1 MAKQTEKKK
10 RKNPALVYCTGCGA
24 PAEFDVVHQNYHC
37 SYCGADMAINTPV
50 QEKKAWRQA
59 KQEEFL
65 KHMDSLNMVVYECPN
80 CAAKVAVETKEA
92 LAKCPFCVS
101 QLVRRE
107 FLTSDVFPE
116 MVVPFYITRK
126 EALGFLQR
134 WGAEHPDTKE
144 ADLIRKQGKQLSGYY
159 LPYQLVKGPVDCRVT
174 RDNTDRAYHCGGYVN
189 SIAIN
194 TSKQLNN
201 LVLDGMEPFD
211 WEAVQGFD
219 FAYLA
224 GQRVKLQDVTVKEL
238 NKRVDREV
246 QKNYLPVVEKTMQTQ
261 GVKMKAD
268 ASNMLVMPVLLPAY
282 ILQAGTFTAVVN
294 GQTGRVA
301 VAALDIKKDRTY
313 LREPAIITIGS
324 FMILFAIMRVL
335 IGYPPEGS
343 CLLAGVGALIIGI
356 IAFTALTDR
365 RRAKITR
372 EIFTSKVQKLR
383 RHQEK
388 LVAENFVERTPL
400 VPVFFEKIR
409 DVIEPVNIS
418 FYSPGRWLQWSIA
431 AVILIALPLILG
443 YIFHGFEADNMAW
456 YGAVPWWFLVAFS
469 LPMLF
474 MRFGRVVVYD
484 YPILKKIK
492 EDGSLENI
500 PAKEYSDFSFKRLV
514 KIAVNQEARKFTLG
528 MLVFLLIC
536 SLVVA
541 FGD

>member
-1 MAKQTEKKK
+1 
-10 RKNPALVYCTGCGA
+10 
-24 PAEFDVVHQNYHC
+24 
-37 SYCGADMAINTPV
+37 
-50 QEKKAWRQA
+50 
-59 KQEEFL
+59 
-65 KHMDSLNMVVYECPN
+65 
-80 CAAKVAVETKEA
+80 
-92 LAKCPFCVS
+92 
-101 QLVRRE
+101 
-107 FLTSDVFPE
+107 
-116 MVVPFYITRK
+116 
-126 EALGFLQR
+126 
-134 WGAEHPDTKE
+134 
-144 ADLIRKQGKQLSGYY
+144 
-159 LPYQLVKGPVDCRVT
+159 
-174 RDNTDRAYHCGGYVN
+174 
-189 SIAIN
+189 
-194 TSKQLNN
+194 
-201 LVLDGMEPFD
+201 
-211 WEAVQGFD
+211 
-219 FAYLA
+219 
-224 GQRVKLQDVTVKEL
+224 VKLQDVTVKEL